1 MEKDGV
7 AIVISNEGIEV
18 TVTIDVN
25 ENWTVLAG
33 AKIIESEG
41 IAGGP
46 TGEVWCSGGAGVLEI
61 DGFGVTSSNEGIEVT
76 VSIDVNELRSGKV
89 ANIIE
94 PEGIAGGPTGEVWC
108 S

>member
-46 TGEVWCSGGAGVLEI
+46 TGAAHRNQLGFERFRDDRLRGGGSRNVRLVRHI
-61 DGFGVTSSNEGIEVT
+61 DG
-76 VSIDVNELRSGKV
+76 
-89 ANIIE
+89 
-94 PEGIAGGPTGEVWC
+94 
-108 S
+108 